1 MGRES
6 RHRND
11 FHAYRI
17 IFVWRHGNTP
27 VMHNHLSKPSTLLL
41 VGLIWLL
48 LLLLLLI
55 LVLSGRG
62 ALIRIDNLA
71 HLLLVLALASLFVS
85 CPPLPRA
92 RVVGLSVLLTGTVVA
107 RRVV

>member
-1 MGRES
+1 MISTRTELYLYGYMAIPR
-6 RHRND
+6 
-11 FHAYRI
+11 A
-17 IFVWRHGNTP
+17 
-27 VMHNHLSKPSTLLL
+27 MHNHLSKPSALLL
-41 VGLIWLL
+41 VGLILL

-55 LVLSGRG
+55 LLLSGRG

-71 HLLLVLALASLFVS
+71 HLLLVLTLASLVVS